1 MLKGLD
7 PLLTPDLVKVLMEMG
22 HDDTLVLAD
31 ANFTAHR
38 LAQGKPLL
46 RLPGS
51 GMVRAVQAVTSVLPL
66 VADEIHPVGFM
77 QVSGQP
83 DGYLSALQREVMQV
97 LSPQLLSG
105 QSAQAIERFAF
116 YERTRSAYAIVVTG
130 ELQPYGNFL
139 LRKGVIGETL
149 RP

>member
-1 MLKGLD
+1 
-7 PLLTPDLVKVLMEMG
+7 
-22 HDDTLVLAD
+22 
-31 ANFTAHR
+31 
-38 LAQGKPLL
+38 
-46 RLPGS
+46 
-51 GMVRAVQAVTSVLPL
+51 MVRVVQAITSVFPL
-66 VADEIHPVGFM
+66 VADETHPVGFM

-83 DGYLSALQREVMQV
+83 GGYLSALQREVMQV

>member
-46 RLPGS
+46 RLPGT

>member
-46 RLPGS
+46 RLPGT
-51 GMVRAVQAVTSVLPL
+51 GMARAVQAITSVLPL

-83 DGYLSALQREVMQV
+83 DGYLSALQREVMRV
-97 LSPQLLSG
+97 LSPQLLAG

>member
-7 PLLTPDLVKVLMEMG
+7 PLLTPELVKVLMEMG

-46 RLPGS
+46 RLPGV
-51 GMVRAVQAVTSVLPL
+51 GMARVVQAITSVLPL

-83 DGYLSALQREVMQV
+83 DGYLSALQREVMQI
-97 LSPQLLSG
+97 LTPQMLPG
-105 QSAQAIERFAF
+105 QSAQAIERYAF
-116 YERTRSAYAIVVTG
+116 YARTQSAFAIVLTG
-130 ELQPYGNFL
+130 EMQPFGNFL

>member
-46 RLPGS
+46 RLPGT

-66 VADEIHPVGFM
+66 VADEIYPVGFM

>member
-46 RLPGS
+46 RLPGT

-66 VADEIHPVGFM
+66 VADEIYPVGFM

-83 DGYLSALQREVMQV
+83 EGYLSALQREVMQV

>member
-7 PLLTPDLVKVLMEMG
+7 PLLTPELVKVLMEMG

-46 RLPGS
+46 RLPGA
-51 GMVRAVQAVTSVLPL
+51 GMARVVQAITSVLPL

-83 DGYLSALQREVMQV
+83 DGYLSALQREVMQI
-97 LSPQLLSG
+97 LTPQMLPG
-105 QSAQAIERFAF
+105 QSAQAIERYAF
-116 YERTRSAYAIVVTG
+116 YARTQSAFAIVLTG
-130 ELQPYGNFL
+130 EMQPFGNFL

>member
-51 GMVRAVQAVTSVLPL
+51 GMVRAVQAITSVLPL
-66 VADEIHPVGFM
+66 VADEIYPVGFM

-83 DGYLSALQREVMQV
+83 EGYLSALQREVMQV

>member
-46 RLPGS
+46 RLPGT
-51 GMVRAVQAVTSVLPL
+51 GMVRVVQAVTSVLPL

-83 DGYLSALQREVMQV
+83 EGYLSALQREVMQV
-97 LSPQLLSG
+97 LSPQLLPG

-116 YERTRSAYAIVVTG
+116 YERTRSAYAIVLTG